1 MLLQKLYSFF
11 DILSFVAILHPT
23 KQRANKMNQQNKS
36 KIEFDKIFNASIK
49 ITVPY
54 VVGYACGSKLGH
66 SAEWIDII
74 TQAVLFWGAGYTL
87 GVSSNFIYNKVKD
100 FQSKRTARFKNNQ
113 NSR

>member
-1 MLLQKLYSFF
+1 MLLQRLYSFF

-36 KIEFDKIFNASIK
+36 KIEFDKIFNTSIK

-54 VVGYACGSKLGH
+54 IIGYAYGSKLGH

-74 TQAVLFWGAGYTL
+74 AQATIFLSAGYAL
-87 GVSSNFIYNKVKD
+87 GVSGNFIYNKVKD
-100 FQSKRTARFKNNQ
+100 FQSKRAEKLKNNQ
-113 NSR
+113 NFR